1 MAYKKDVIPLLKEL
15 GYTWEDMQKFW
26 DELKETN
33 PIVKQLSDRG
43 INWNNMSM
51 SVIRELPTQKKR
63 DIEAAENKR
72 REEEKVRI
80 REEQERLEKEYYEEH
95 FEEIMVKK
103 IDTQEKLSKTEICR
117 LICDYEIEKIVG
129 ENRRWLR
136 SVRSIVKLCGRTFEI
151 DWEEGLTEC
160 QENEYYEQPYEVF
173 NNKKII
179 VSNITEWTAKK
190 PVSISKNKTVS
201 KENVVCEIASLL
213 QPNILYEIINTDDGI
228 VIRNMSSHA
237 RYK

>member
-1 MAYKKDVIPLLKEL
+1 MAYKKDIMPLLKEL
-15 GYTWEDMQKFW
+15 GYTWEDMQNFW

-33 PIVKQLSDRG
+33 ITVKRLSNSG
-43 INWNNMSM
+43 INWNDMNI
-51 SVIRELPTQKKR
+51 SVIRNLPTQKQR
-63 DIEAAENKR
+63 DMEAAEQKR
-72 REEEKVRI
+72 KDEEEARA
-80 REEQERLEKEYYEEH
+80 REEQERKEKEYYEKH

-103 IDTQEKLSKTEICR
+103 IDAEEKLSENEMCR
-117 LICDYEIEKIVG
+117 LISDYEIYRDVG

-201 KENVVCEIASLL
+201 KENVVSEIASLL
-213 QPNILYEIINTDDGI
+213 QPNILYEIINTDDEI
-228 VIRNMSSHA
+228 VIR
-237 RYK
+237 RKGE